1 MPVPGESARRPG
13 VRAALVFAVA
23 FLVFNANLRYV
34 ASFDSLASSLLP
46 FRILGGHGLTLEE
59 PKGLP
64 PAVAYSIVRSRTGAW
79 VSFYPVVTPLLVT
92 PLYVPAAAWVARGGQ
107 LETARILMEKLAAS
121 AVAAGSA
128 ALLFLVLLRLTRPL
142 LALLL
147 TSAYAFGTSTW
158 TISSQALWQHGTGE
172 LLLAACL
179 LLLARG
185 VSSPGGLALF
195 GFAGG
200 LLAANRPTDVLFF
213 LPLAF
218 LVLRRHGRRAWPF
231 FAVSLA
237 LGALAIG
244 WNLVHF
250 DSLLGGYG
258 TYVSPDGR
266 LVGRNRTGFAALG
279 GLAGLLFSNRGLFFF
294 SPFALLV
301 ALLPWR
307 GPERLPG
314 TRLLLLGYLAS
325 LYVHGQLFAFDWAG
339 GYCYGPRYSIHGL
352 PVLVA
357 ALAVPLERAS
367 RRLAGRLF
375 VSLAIAVAVL
385 FQVAGAFFYPRGDSG
400 NWGYGL
406 FTLRRSPPA
415 LALAAGP
422 APPDFLGLL
431 VPRLATREPLGERAT
446 AVRYAWEE
454 VPPARWAPGE
464 RRRLAVRV
472 TNAGNDSWKGLGGF
486 MNAGGV
492 RLLVRWRRGG
502 LDGPILLEETRW
514 AFLRLKAG
522 RTARLEIE
530 AGAPADEGPVTL
542 AVELTQVQ
550 VGPFSE
556 RGHPPLAASATIARP
571 EDGLSWSIEG
581 PPTVASG
588 GAARFS
594 IAVRGGALEPATLSW
609 RWRRP
614 GGPVVT
620 TGGGA
625 PLVKAPDGALRAD
638 VTVEARVVGGGY
650 LLEFRLDD
658 PSRPR
663 EGFRAAVP
671 RPIAVR

>member
-1 MPVPGESARRPG
+1 MPRRPG
-13 VRAALVFAVA
+13 TQALLVFLVA
-23 FLVFNANLRYV
+23 ILVYNVNLRYI

-46 FRILGGHGLTLEE
+46 FRILSGHGLTLEE
-59 PKGLP
+59 PKGIP
-64 PAVAYSIVRSRTGAW
+64 PSISYSIVRSRTGSW

-92 PLYVPAAAWVARGGQ
+92 PLYVPAAVWVARGGDP
-107 LETARILMEKLAAS
+107 EIARVLMEKLAAS
-121 AVAAGSA
+121 VVAAGSA
-128 ALLFLVLLRLTRPL
+128 AVLFLVLLRLTRPRF
-142 LALLL
+142 ALLL
-147 TSAYAFGTSTW
+147 TAAYAFGTSTF

-179 LLLARG
+179 LFLMSDVG
-185 VSSPGGLALF
+185 SPGGLAGF
-195 GFAGG
+195 GLVAG

-218 LVLRRHGRRAWPF
+218 LVLRRHGSRAWPF
-231 FAVSLA
+231 FAVSFA
-237 LGALAIG
+237 IGALAIG

-266 LVGRNRTGFAALG
+266 LVGRNRTGLAALG

-307 GPERLPG
+307 GPDRLPG
-314 TRLLLLGYLAS
+314 TRLLLFGYLAS

-339 GYCYGPRYSIHGL
+339 GYCYGPRYAIHGL

-357 ALAVPLERAS
+357 SLAVPLERAWS
-367 RRLAGRLF
+367 RRWGRLF
-375 VSLAIAVAVL
+375 VSLAIAMACF
-385 FQVAGAFFYPRGDSG
+385 FQIIGAFFYPRGDSG

-431 VPRLATREPLGERAT
+431 VSRLATRARLEDRAT

-454 VPPARWAPGE
+454 EPPTHWAPGE
-464 RRRLAVRV
+464 RHRLAIRV
-472 TNAGNDSWKGLGGF
+472 TNEGNDSWKGLGGF

-492 RLLVRWRRGG
+492 RLLVRWQRGG
-502 LDGPILLEETRW
+502 FDGPILFEETCW

-522 RTARLEIE
+522 GTARVALDVE
-530 AGAPADEGPVTL
+530 APTEEGEAALV
-542 AVELTQVQ
+542 VGLTQVR
-550 VGPFSE
+550 VGPFSD
-556 RGHPPLAASATIARP
+556 RGRPPLVASALIESAAFGP
-571 EDGLSWSIEG
+571 SWTIEG
-581 PPTVASG
+581 PSTIASG
-588 GAARFS
+588 DSARFS
-594 IAVRGGALEPATLSW
+594 VGISGAAPGAATLCF

-614 GGPVVT
+614 GGPVLT
-620 TGGGA
+620 TVGGM
-625 PLVKAPDGALRAD
+625 PLVPEREGGLRAD
-638 VTVEARVVGGGY
+638 VTVDARAVSGDY
-650 LLEFRLDD
+650 LLEFGLLGRDGSPLESWS
-658 PSRPR
+658 PPR
-663 EGFRAAVP
+663 RVF
-671 RPIAVR
+671 VR

>member
-1 MPVPGESARRPG
+1 MPLPKDMARRPG
-13 VRAALVFAVA
+13 VRAALVFAAA
-23 FLVFNANLRYV
+23 FLVYNSNLRYL

-59 PKGLP
+59 PKAIP
-64 PAVAYSIVRSRTGAW
+64 PAVAYSIVRSRTGPW
-79 VSFYPVVTPLLVT
+79 ISFYPVVTPLLVT
-92 PLYVPAAAWVARGGQ
+92 PLYVPAAAWVARGGSP
-107 LETARILMEKLAAS
+107 ETARVLMEKLAAS

-128 ALLFLVLLRLTRPL
+128 ALLFLVLLRLTRPS

-147 TSAYAFGTSTW
+147 TAAYAFGTSTW

-172 LLLAACL
+172 LLLAGCL
-179 LLLARG
+179 LFLARD
-185 VSSPGGLALF
+185 VSSRGGLALF
-195 GFAGG
+195 GLVAG
-200 LLAANRPTDVLFF
+200 LLAANRPTDALFF
-213 LPLAF
+213 LPLAY
-218 LVLRRHGRRAWPF
+218 LVLRRHGKRAWPF

-237 LGALAIG
+237 LGALALG

-250 DSLLGGYG
+250 DSLIGGYG
-258 TYVSPDGR
+258 TYVGPDGKP
-266 LVGRNRTGFAALG
+266 VGRNRTGLAALG

-301 ALLPWR
+301 AALPWR

-325 LYVHGQLFAFDWAG
+325 LYVHGQTFDWAG
-339 GYCYGPRYSIHGL
+339 GYCYGPRYAIHGL

-357 ALAVPLERAS
+357 SLAVPLERAWS
-367 RRLAGRLF
+367 RLSGRLL

-415 LALAAGP
+415 LAFAAGP

-431 VPRLATREPLGERAT
+431 VPRLATRAPLGERAT

-454 VPPARWAPGE
+454 EPPARWAPGE
-464 RRRLAVRV
+464 KRRLAVRV
-472 TNAGNDSWKGLGGF
+472 TNEGNDSWKGLGGF

-502 LDGPILLEETRW
+502 LDGPILFEETRW

-522 RTARLEIE
+522 ETARLEFDAE
-530 AGAPADEGPVTL
+530 APPEEGPVAL
-542 AVELTQVQ
+542 AVELTQLN

-556 RGHPPLAASATIARP
+556 RGRPPLSALAVISRP
-571 EDGLSWSIEG
+571 EDGLAWSIEG
-581 PPTVASG
+581 PPAMASG

-594 IAVRGGALEPATLSW
+594 IAVHGAREAAALSW

-620 TGGGA
+620 TGGGV
-625 PLVKAPDGALRAD
+625 PLAKGSGGELRAD
-638 VTVEARVVGGGY
+638 AIVEARVVSGDY
-650 LLEFRLDD
+650 LLEFGLED
-658 PSRPR
+658 PVRP
-663 EGFRAAVP
+663 GGVLTGIAVP